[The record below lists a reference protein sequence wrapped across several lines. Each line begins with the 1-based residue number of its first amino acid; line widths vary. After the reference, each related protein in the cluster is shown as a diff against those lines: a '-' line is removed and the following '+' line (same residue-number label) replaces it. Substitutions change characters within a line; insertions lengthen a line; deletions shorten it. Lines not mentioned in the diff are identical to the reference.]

1 MLSFL
6 TKDIWKPEVSDS
18 GDFTSLVAEIATPN
32 MEGLAD
38 LLGEDPRLAPDIY
51 FRVIEEVPVNGI
63 LKKKTELVGAHKFV
77 LAMLSDVFKTMFF
90 GPMRNENEEIDITGT
105 TIEAFKEFL
114 KILYSLHTSSCK
126 TSLNEVK
133 SLFNILNLCRRYMVQ
148 PAVTLIEARILS
160 TEFNTSEP
168 ESIINAAVIANDYK
182 ELEGFQN
189 ISKKLL
195 QNCSISLNEG
205 LTTVH
210 KITQFFAQVE
220 TKFSGEVLS
229 LVVRLLA
236 FSDCSNC
243 KAPKCLHGCEVTQ
256 ENIFRAKDATV
267 TVSNAVLRDQLD
279 ENEEEFVG
287 KIDPTYYE
295 RAFCVPNVYI
305 KWNDFLYGGD
315 VFNLNRDYIYFKCKG
330 VNASSPSSYEYTLQ
344 HLPGVKCSRWINH

>member
-114 KILYSLHTSSCK
+114 KILYSLHTSSCE
-126 TSLNEVK
+126 TSVIEVK
-133 SLFNILNLCRRYMVQ
+133 PLFEILNLCKRYMVQ
-148 PAVTLIEARILS
+148 PAVTLIEASILS

-168 ESIINAAVIANDYK
+168 ESIIHAVVVANDYK
-182 ELEGFQN
+182 ELEGFET
-189 ISKKLL
+189 ISEKLL
-195 QNCSISLNEG
+195 QNCSISLNEVMSIPVGVG
-205 LTTVH
+205 LTTVP
-210 KITQFFAQVE
+210 KVCQFLARVE
-220 TKFSGEVLS
+220 TKFSGEILS

-236 FSDCSNC
+236 LTNC
-243 KAPKCLHGCEVTQ
+243 KTAAVTESEHGEDGHETDGNDDND
-256 ENIFRAKDATV
+256 EEGNETSSD
-267 TVSNAVLRDQLD
+267 NGE
-279 ENEEEFVG
+279 ENENEDAIECHHERIRAPLDRTGYMCDVCEQD
-287 KIDPTYYE
+287 IDNGAETYSCRICDYDQCIE
-295 RAFCVPNVYI
+295 CFSE
-305 KWNDFLYGGD
+305 
-315 VFNLNRDYIYFKCKG
+315 NL
-330 VNASSPSSYEYTLQ
+330 
-344 HLPGVKCSRWINH
+344 